1 MSDLNLIF
9 GEKCI
14 DDYMEINEDEEYV
27 SYEDIM
33 GFIES
38 KLYDELLDYLNNN
51 TINDDRKEWLKQ
63 NYKLFLSDSIY
74 NRLDSVVIDMV
85 EKSYELSK

>member
-74 NRLDSVVIDMV
+74 NRLDSVVKDMV